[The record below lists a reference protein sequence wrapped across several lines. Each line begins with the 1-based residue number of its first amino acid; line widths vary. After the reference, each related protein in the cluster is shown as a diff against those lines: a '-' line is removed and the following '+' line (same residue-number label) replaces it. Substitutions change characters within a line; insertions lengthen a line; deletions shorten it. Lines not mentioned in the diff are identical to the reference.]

1 MTKKKSTTTKKAA
14 PAAAARTQ
22 PAPPP
27 PPPGPPPKTK
37 FSKDELKAFKAQL
50 LALREQLTRDVGNME
65 NQALKGSD
73 QEVSVDHMADHGSDT
88 FEQDFTLG
96 LIENEGQTI
105 REIDMAIER
114 IQDGSFGVC
123 DACVEEPLKLCKPC
137 PYIPKARLEAIPYTR
152 YCVEYARVAE
162 RDREIEEANDEEE

>member
-1 MTKKKSTTTKKAA
+1 MPKKKSVTKKTAAAA
-14 PAAAARTQ
+14 PARTQ
-22 PAPPP
+22 PAPAPAP
-27 PPPGPPPKTK
+27 VGPPPKSK
-37 FSKDELKAFKAQL
+37 FSKEELKQFKAQL

-105 REIDMAIER
+105 REIDAAIER
-114 IQDGSFGVC
+114 IQEGTFGVC
-123 DACVEEPLKLCKPC
+123 DACIEEPLKLCKPC
-137 PYIPKARLEAIPYTR
+137 PYIQKARLEALPYTR

-162 RDREIEEANDEEE
+162 RDRAVEEAQDDEE